1 MVKIPRHG
9 SATASTK
16 DFVEAVRPQLA
27 ILSAAPRS
35 RTETQREEVAERY
48 REIGAEVLRTYE
60 DGALIL
66 ETDGKTIR
74 YTGYKSGKKGELV
87 L

>member
-1 MVKIPRHG
+1 MALSSVQ
-9 SATASTK
+9 
-16 DFVEAVRPQLA
+16 PQLA

-35 RTETQREEVAERY
+35 RSEAQRDEVTERY

-66 ETDGKTIR
+66 ETDGNTIR
-74 YTGYKSGKKGELV
+74 YSGYKSGKKGELV